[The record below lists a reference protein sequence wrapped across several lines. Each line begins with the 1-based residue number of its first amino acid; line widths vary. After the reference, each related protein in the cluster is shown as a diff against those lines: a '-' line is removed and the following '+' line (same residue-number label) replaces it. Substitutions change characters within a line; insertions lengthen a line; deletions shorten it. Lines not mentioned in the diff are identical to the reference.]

1 MKMNRI
7 DRENKFNELYNKLDI
22 CTQVR
27 LDSFIAGVEEVGQ
40 DMIGDTIFH
49 GSKELLDMFMPCLK
63 AISSSIY
70 ISDINIDN
78 NDIIHR
84 LNWEPNDFII
94 PADVL
99 VRAYRRLDVKI

>member
-1 MKMNRI
+1 MNRI

-22 CTQVR
+22 CTKVR

-49 GSKELLDMFMPCLK
+49 GSKELLDMFMPCLQ
-63 AISSSIY
+63 AISPTIY

-84 LNWEPNDFII
+84 LNWEPNDFTI

-99 VRAYRRLDVKI
+99 VRAYERLDVKI